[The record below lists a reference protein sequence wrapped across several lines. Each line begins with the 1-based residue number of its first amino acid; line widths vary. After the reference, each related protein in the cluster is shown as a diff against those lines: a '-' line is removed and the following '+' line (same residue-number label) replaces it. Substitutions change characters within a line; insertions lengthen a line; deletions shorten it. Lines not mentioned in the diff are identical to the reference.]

1 MKSVK
6 FISLTLIM
14 TSLFFIVSLLFLT
27 EVSVYSKQCEVI
39 NELSC
44 KYISIHEGEVGV
56 EKEYKLLNSFYSI
69 YDDVKKVKAD
79 ILMQNKDE
87 KILCE
92 LILKSNE
99 IAVSKNFLEKG
110 YKIGDTVVVT
120 SPISDEKIQFV
131 IVDTIS
137 ACYGFSNEIL
147 DKNKCLVIFGY
158 DENLLNYSLPNIAFI
173 NDEDISASN
182 VKLQKFIQV
191 NDMLEYN
198 IGKTVPLV
206 FTDMLI
212 KLSIC
217 ILYIVLFFMI
227 FKYVIRRHIISGRS
241 INNILLYTYVKYC
254 SPLIIAILLS
264 IILTTLYSIYL
275 LAYTPI
281 YDLLFTLTIVIIFV
295 ILFLHLKIKMRRN
308 LG

>member
-14 TSLFFIVSLLFLT
+14 TSLFFIISLLFLN
-27 EVSVYSKQCEVI
+27 EVSVYSKQTDAI
-39 NELSC
+39 NEFNC
-44 KYISIHEGEVGV
+44 KYISIYEGEADVK
-56 EKEYKLLNSFYSI
+56 KEYKLLNSFYSI
-69 YDDVKKVKAD
+69 YDDTKKVKVD
-79 ILMQNKDE
+79 ILMQKKDE
-87 KILCE
+87 MILNE
-92 LILKSNE
+92 VILKTNE
-99 IAVSKNFLEKG
+99 IAVSENFLEKG
-110 YKIGDTVVVT
+110 FKIGDTVIVT
-120 SPISDEKIQFV
+120 SPTIDDKIQFV

-137 ACYGFSNEIL
+137 TCYGVSNEIL

-198 IGKTVPLV
+198 MEKAIPLIFV
-206 FTDMLI
+206 DILI

-217 ILYIVLFFMI
+217 ILYILLFLMI
-227 FKYVIRRHIISGRS
+227 FKYVIRRHIINGRS
-241 INNILLYTYVKYC
+241 INSILLNTYIKYC

-264 IILTTLYSIYL
+264 IILTTLYSICL
-275 LAYTPI
+275 LCYTPI
-281 YDLLFTLTIVIIFV
+281 YVLLFILMIAIIYVTLFV
-295 ILFLHLKIKMRRN
+295 HLKVKMRRN

>member
-14 TSLFFIVSLLFLT
+14 TSLFFIFSLLFLK
-27 EVSVYSKQCEVI
+27 EISVYSKQTEAI
-39 NELSC
+39 SQFDC
-44 KYISIHEGEVGV
+44 KYISIYEGEAKI
-56 EKEYKLLNSFYSI
+56 ETEYKLLNSFYSI
-69 YDDVKKVKAD
+69 YDGAKKLKVD

-87 KILCE
+87 MILNE
-92 LILKSNE
+92 VILKTNE
-99 IAVSKNFLEKG
+99 IAVSENFLDKG
-110 YKIGDTVVVT
+110 FEIGDTVVVT
-120 SPISDEKIQFV
+120 SPSIDDKIQFV

-137 ACYGFSNEIL
+137 ECYGVSYEIL
-147 DKNKCLVIFGY
+147 DENKCLVIFGY

-198 IGKTVPLV
+198 MEKTIPLI
-206 FTDMLI
+206 FIDIFI
-212 KLSIC
+212 KLSVC
-217 ILYIVLFFMI
+217 ILYIVLFLMI
-227 FKYVIRRHIISGRS
+227 FKYVIRRHIINGRS
-241 INNILLYTYVKYC
+241 IYSILLNTYIKYC

>member
-14 TSLFFIVSLLFLT
+14 TSLFFIISLLFLK
-27 EVSVYSKQCEVI
+27 EISVYSKQTEAI
-39 NELSC
+39 NQFDC
-44 KYISIHEGEVGV
+44 KYISIYEGEAKI
-56 EKEYKLLNSFYSI
+56 ETEYKLLNSFYSI
-69 YDDVKKVKAD
+69 YDGAKKVKVD

-87 KILCE
+87 MILNE
-92 LILKSNE
+92 VILKTNE
-99 IAVSKNFLEKG
+99 IAVSENFLEKG
-110 YKIGDTVVVT
+110 FKIGDTVFVT
-120 SPISDEKIQFV
+120 SPIIEDKIQFV

-137 ACYGFSNEIL
+137 TCYGVSNEIL
-147 DKNKCLVIFGY
+147 DKNKCVVIFGY

-198 IGKTVPLV
+198 IEKTIPLI
-206 FTDMLI
+206 FIDILI

-217 ILYIVLFFMI
+217 ILYILLFLMI
-227 FKYVIRRHIISGRS
+227 FKYVIRRHIINGRS
-241 INNILLYTYVKYC
+241 INSILLNTYIKYC
-254 SPLIIAILLS
+254 SPLIIAIVLS
-264 IILTTLYSIYL
+264 IALTTLYSGCFL
-275 LAYTPI
+275 SYTPI
-281 YDLLFTLTIVIIFV
+281 YELLFALTIVIICV
-295 ILFLHLKIKMRRN
+295 TLFLHLKIKMRRN

>member
-1 MKSVK
+1 MKSIK

-27 EVSVYSKQCEVI
+27 EVSVYSKQFEVI

-44 KYISIHEGEVGV
+44 KYISIHEGEIGV

-69 YDDVKKVKAD
+69 YDDTKKVKVD
-79 ILMQNKDE
+79 ILMQKKDE
-87 KILCE
+87 MILNE
-92 LILKSNE
+92 VILKTNE
-99 IAVSKNFLEKG
+99 IAVSENFLEKG
-110 YKIGDTVVVT
+110 YNIGDTVVVT

-173 NDEDISASN
+173 NDEDIAASN

-191 NDMLEYN
+191 KDMLEYN
-198 IGKTVPLV
+198 KTKIIPLI
-206 FTDMLI
+206 FIDTII
-212 KLSIC
+212 KFFIC
-217 ILYIVLFFMI
+217 ILYIVIFLMI
-227 FKYVIRRHIISGRS
+227 FKYVIRRHIINGRS
-241 INNILLYTYVKYC
+241 INNILLNTYIKYC

-264 IILTTLYSIYL
+264 ITLTTLYSICL
-275 LAYTPI
+275 LDYMPTYI
-281 YDLLFTLTIVIIFV
+281 LMFTLTIVIIFV